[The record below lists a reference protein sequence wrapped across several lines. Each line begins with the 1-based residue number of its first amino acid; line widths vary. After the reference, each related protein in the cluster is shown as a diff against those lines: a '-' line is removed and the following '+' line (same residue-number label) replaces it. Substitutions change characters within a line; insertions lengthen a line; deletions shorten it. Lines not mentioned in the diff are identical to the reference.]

1 MFWSSRLTPFA
12 RAVFAACV
20 LASSAAAARA
30 QAPDPVI
37 AKVNGA
43 EIRQSDLAIAEEDI
57 GGSLPAGVTGDAKR
71 EYLTAYL
78 IDMIVIAQDAE
89 LQGMSGSDDFKRRFA
104 MMRSKVLM
112 ELLLRQLA
120 LKAVTDEAMHKVYDD
135 AVKQMTP
142 DEEVH
147 ARHILVEKEDDAK
160 AIAAEIKGGAE
171 FAEVAKKKSIE
182 PGAKE
187 SGGDLGYFTK
197 EQMVPEFSEAA
208 FKLEKGKV
216 SDPVKSQFGWHIIKV
231 EDRRTKPVPAFE
243 QVRGQLESFVARK
256 AQSDLVAKLRSS
268 AKIERASAPA
278 PAAAAAPPPAVP
290 PAANAPT
297 KK

>member
-112 ELLLRQLA
+112 DLLLRQLA

-160 AIAAEIKGGAE
+160 AIAAEIKGGAD